1 MNKLKS
7 VDQETIKILNQKK
20 IINLLYRNKQLT
32 KQEISQKLN
41 ISIPTVIN
49 NINELIEQGI
59 VDDSGVA
66 ESTGG
71 RKPTI
76 IRFLPN
82 SRYSFGVCIT
92 KDKVRIIL
100 TNLNFNII
108 EERAF
113 DMPEEVEDFRNLILK
128 IKDKME
134 DILDSYKI
142 PFDKILGIGFSLP
155 GTVDEEKLF
164 LKNMTNFKLKNIYFK
179 EFEKEFKVPIFIE
192 NEANASAYAESFINF
207 KGSKN
212 NLVFISITEGI
223 GAGIIINNNVYKG
236 VNNRAGE
243 IGHMTVVKN
252 GRKCNCGKKGCW
264 EVYASKKALLSE
276 YTKAFG
282 IKNKNLNDFLDM
294 TKDNL
299 KAKEILDNYVG
310 FLAEGIKNIILV
322 FDPQNIIIGGE
333 VFSYKNLI
341 EEDLINKVFEDN
353 SLYNKDECNVM
364 FSSLGGNAAIL
375 GASLLPMERVFF
387 LTENVI

>member
-32 KQEISQKLN
+32 KQEISQELN

-49 NINELIEQGI
+49 NINELIERGI
-59 VDDSGVA
+59 VDDAGVA

-113 DMPEEVEDFRNLILK
+113 DMPEEVQDFRSLILK
-128 IKDKME
+128 IKDEIE
-134 DILDSYKI
+134 DILSVYKI

-155 GTVDEEKLF
+155 GTIDEEKLF
-164 LKNMTNFKLKNIYFK
+164 LKNMTNFKVKNIYFK
-179 EFEKEFKVPIFIE
+179 EFEKNFKMPIFIE

-207 KGSKN
+207 KGYKN

-236 VNNRAGE
+236 INKRAGE

-252 GRKCNCGKKGCW
+252 GRRCNCGKKGCW
-264 EVYASKKALLSE
+264 EVYASKKALLNE
-276 YTKAFG
+276 YKKEFG
-282 IKNKNLNDFLDM
+282 VKNKSLNDFLDM

-310 FLAEGIKNIILV
+310 FLAEGIKNIILI

-333 VFSYKNLI
+333 VFSYKDLI

-353 SLYNKDECNVM
+353 SLYDKNECNVM
-364 FSSLGGNAAIL
+364 FSSLGGNAAIF
-375 GASLLPMERVFF
+375 GAALLPMESVFF
-387 LTENVI
+387 LTGNVI